1 MPVELSGKSV
11 REKLDELNNMLRKE
25 GADSL
30 ILAALD
36 EVAWTFNIRG
46 TDVAYNPVVISY
58 AFVSEDESVLFID
71 PKKITAES
79 AENLKKEGVILADYT
94 MIQKY
99 LCPASRK
106 TAAYSSTRQKQI
118 YHCTTPFPKVA
129 RSSKASLPP
138 TT

>member
-1 MPVELSGKSV
+1 
-11 REKLDELNNMLRKE
+11 MLRKE
-25 GADSL
+25 RADSL

-99 LCPASRK
+99 LSRLPENSRVFIDPAK
-106 TAAYSSTRQKQI
+106 TNISLYNAGKRIIICSLQNNSLKIWQRNKN
-118 YHCTTPFPKVA
+118 
-129 RSSKASLPP
+129 RLSLPRF
-138 TT
+138 